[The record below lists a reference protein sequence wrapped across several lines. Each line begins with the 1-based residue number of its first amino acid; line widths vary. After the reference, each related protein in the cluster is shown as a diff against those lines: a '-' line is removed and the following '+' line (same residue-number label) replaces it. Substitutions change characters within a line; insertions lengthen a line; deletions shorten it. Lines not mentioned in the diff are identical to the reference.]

1 MYGWVG
7 MEKEYKVS
15 ELASLLGVRD
25 KTIYKYVENGRL
37 NSSKT
42 TLNGRTFTVISI
54 DDTELEN
61 LKKYFETIKG
71 KTTVTEQIYEDT
83 LTGENHNNTVINN
96 SNKDKSLELLEKVTD
111 QLIYLQ
117 NKVTEYSESH
127 GQVKLLTDSE
137 NKTKEE
143 FFKIMQENATLKAK
157 AEQLN
162 EKIIMLEVENQQL
175 KQKSFFG
182 LKFGK

>member
-1 MYGWVG
+1 

-54 DDTELEN
+54 DDVELEK
-61 LKKYFETIKG
+61 LKKYFETVKG
-71 KTTVTEQIYEDT
+71 KTTVSEQMYEDT
-83 LTGENHNNTVINN
+83 LTGENHKNTVNYN
-96 SNKDKSLELLEKVTD
+96 RERDKSLDLLEKVTD

-117 NKVTEYSESH
+117 SKVTEYSETA

-143 FFKIMQENATLKAK
+143 YFKIVQENATLKAK
-157 AEQLN
+157 IEQLK
-162 EKIIMLEVENQQL
+162 EKITMIEAENQQL